1 MPNIP
6 LNNKKANN
14 AIQKYKKNLLIT
26 INISLISLPLFVLY
40 FIPFYNYVYKVL

>member
-14 AIQKYKKNLLIT
+14 AIQKYKKKSTNYNQYFINFIT
-26 INISLISLPLFVLY
+26 IICIVFHSFL
-40 FIPFYNYVYKVL
+40 